1 MTSGSNKLFADFDIS
16 ITSSQLKEGVLSVVP
31 DQRSRRDFVEVAA
44 DIGIDRTGA
53 LDLVLISGNVAIA
66 LNGVQHGHTLSSARA
81 RVEIH
86 DDLVPGYHAAPAVIR
101 GGVHERK
108 AALDHTFARQHPLAR
123 LVEDQSR
130 CKGMHVIA
138 SFPAG
143 RAPPRH
149 FRHPI
154 RPGAFR
160 AVKGAELFL
169 EIVGQLQ
176 MLASAPA
183 GY

>member
-1 MTSGSNKLFADFDIS
+1 MTSGSNKLFADLDIS
-16 ITSSQLKEGVLSVVP
+16 ITSSLFKEGVLSLVP

-53 LDLVLISGNVAIA
+53 LDLVLISGKVGIA
-66 LNGVQHGHTLSSARA
+66 LNGVQHGHALSSARA
-81 RVEIH
+81 RAEIH
-86 DDLVPGYHAAPAVIR
+86 DDLVTGYHAAPAVIR
-101 GGVHERK
+101 GV
-108 AALDHTFARQHPLAR
+108 
-123 LVEDQSR
+123 VEDQSR

-154 RPGAFR
+154 RPWAFR

-169 EIVGQLQ
+169 EI
-176 MLASAPA
+176 
-183 GY
+183 